1 MKKSLCKV
9 QRGADCKLHT
19 YGKVCLFYEKHS
31 INIILNFGTKNL
43 VEQYGDFGLK
53 IQNYESKNHKYD
65 YVSIFI
71 G

>member
-1 MKKSLCKV
+1 MIENLV
-9 QRGADCKLHT
+9 
-19 YGKVCLFYEKHS
+19 YEKHS